1 MLLPNPKAA
10 THTHTHSCT
19 HAPAQYAHPQALTD
33 PQVLILSATQE
44 ERAGF
49 IFNLAEAEEKM
60 QEWA

>member
-1 MLLPNPKAA
+1 
-10 THTHTHSCT
+10 
-19 HAPAQYAHPQALTD
+19 
-33 PQVLILSATQE
+33 VLILSATQE